1 VSRVRLPTLALVGV
15 PLLVVAALV
24 DGLVGF
30 AAVLLVLV
38 VLAAAALA
46 VQR

>member
-1 VSRVRLPTLALVGV
+1 MTVLRLPTLALVGV

-38 VLAAAALA
+38 VLSAVALA
-46 VQR
+46 VRR

>member
-1 VSRVRLPTLALVGV
+1 MTRLRLPTLVMVGV

-38 VLAAAALA
+38 VLAAVALA